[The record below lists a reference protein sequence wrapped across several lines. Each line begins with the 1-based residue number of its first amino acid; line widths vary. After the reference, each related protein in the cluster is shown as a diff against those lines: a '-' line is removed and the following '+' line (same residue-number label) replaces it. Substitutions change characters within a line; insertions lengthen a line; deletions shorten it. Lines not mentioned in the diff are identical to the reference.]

1 MRRSKCSL
9 AAFALEAPI
18 CRWQY
23 LPLARCCKVL
33 SLGLPAQGVH
43 RSRQIRGLPRGGEV
57 TGVLLNGCWQDAGA
71 PRGSGRVRR
80 DGWHRCAPK
89 SKYQEQG
96 GWRKGA
102 EAVMLLSKKQAETAN
117 AVLLHCEQNAGAPR
131 DVVGAALALLQRA
144 FSAHSSR
151 LAPLLPPSRKVRSHK
166 SLAKCSSKAMARFTP
181 CRRML
186 SKLDKS
192 TRLRSRRRSSRLCWA
207 SKLKRCSSTKS
218 TLQRGSTSS

>member
-1 MRRSKCSL
+1 MVSYSWPKNSTSTLHFDDENRFFLKKLIL
-9 AAFALEAPI
+9 A
-18 CRWQY
+18 
-23 LPLARCCKVL
+23 
-33 SLGLPAQGVH
+33 
-43 RSRQIRGLPRGGEV
+43 
-57 TGVLLNGCWQDAGA
+57 
-71 PRGSGRVRR
+71 
-80 DGWHRCAPK
+80 DGI
-89 SKYQEQG
+89 SV
-96 GWRKGA
+96 A
-102 EAVMLLSKKQAETAN
+102 EAALLLSKKQAETAN

-207 SKLKRCSSTKS
+207 SKLKRC
-218 TLQRGSTSS
+218 